1 MRAYTPSRRVFGVA
15 MTALALTLTACGSG
29 GGEKKAEGEGGGE
42 QAAATD
48 YERGPHNGRLLR
60 DGDFSLEVT
69 IYEEGPE
76 PLFRLYPY
84 LNDKPL
90 DPRQVQA
97 TMALT
102 RLGPKIDRF
111 TFTPENDYLASPGVV
126 VEPHSF
132 DVSVAATRAGQ
143 RSNWTYQSYEGRTT
157 ITAAAARAGGV
168 TIQRAGPAVLGD
180 SLPLSGRVEIKPEGK
195 AEVHARYPGRIVS
208 LNVQLG
214 QRVTRG
220 QVVARVESSDSLQT
234 YAVTAPIS
242 GVVTVKNA
250 NPGQITGTGLPML
263 EIGDPTQLHAEFFLY
278 PRDAE
283 RVRVGQRV
291 EVRSLAGDSRVN
303 ATIEA
308 ILPAADVLSQT
319 LVAHVHLP
327 AGSGSWRPGLGVDG
341 TVQVSSGE
349 VPLAVQTKAIQPF
362 RDFSVVYAKVGDTY
376 EVRMLDL
383 GRRTPEWTE
392 VLGGLE
398 PGTEYVVDGAF
409 LIRADIDKSGASHD
423 H

>member
-1 MRAYTPSRRVFGVA
+1 MRAYTPARLVFGA
-15 MTALALTLTACGSG
+15 ATMALALALAACGSG
-29 GGEKKAEGEGGGE
+29 GGETAEGEGAE
-42 QAAATD
+42 AAAAD

-84 LNDKPL
+84 LNDQPL

-97 TMALT
+97 TIALT
-102 RLGPKIDRF
+102 RLGPKVDRF
-111 TFTPENDYLASPGVV
+111 TFAAENDYLTSPGIVS
-126 VEPHSF
+126 EPHSF
-132 DVSVAATRAGQ
+132 DVAVAATRGGQ
-143 RSNWTYQSYEGRTT
+143 RSNWTYQSYEGRTI
-157 ITAAAARAGGV
+157 ITAEAARAGGV
-168 TIQRAGPAVLGD
+168 TTQRAGSAVLGET
-180 SLPLSGRVEIKPEGK
+180 LPLSGRVEIKPEGL
-195 AEVHARYPGRIVS
+195 AEVHARYPGRVVS
-208 LNVQLG
+208 MNVELG
-214 QRVTRG
+214 SRVRRG
-220 QVVARVESSDSLQT
+220 QVLARVESSESLQT
-234 YAVTAPIS
+234 YSVTAPIS
-242 GVVTVKNA
+242 GVITVKNV
-250 NPGQITGTGLPML
+250 NPGQITGNGEPML
-263 EIGDPTQLHAEFFLY
+263 EIGDPSQLHAEFFLY

-291 EVRSLAGDSRVN
+291 EVRSLTGDSRVN
-303 ATIEA
+303 AVIEA

-327 AGSGSWRPGLGVDG
+327 AGSGNWRPGLGVEG
-341 TVQVSSGE
+341 SVQVGSGE
-349 VPLAVQTKAIQPF
+349 VPLAVYTRALQPF
-362 RDFSVVYAKVGDTY
+362 RDFTVVYAKVGNTY

-383 GRRTPEWTE
+383 GRRTDEWTE

-409 LIRADIDKSGASHD
+409 LIRADIEKSGASHD